1 MKRVRA
7 KLSDRILQE
16 LELIGNSVGHKY
28 FYKVVCDG
36 YIREVWRLSRKEP
49 TEWEYLGVI

>member
-7 KLSDRILQE
+7 KLADRIIQE
-16 LELIGNSVGHKY
+16 LELAGNSVGHKY

-36 YIREVWRLSRKEP
+36 YIREVWRLNRKEP
-49 TEWEYLGVI
+49 SKWEYLGVL